1 MPTPSASKTC
11 VKTNKQ
17 RKPGPGS
24 GEAMVPLYI
33 NSYLEYIAKK
43 CPKVDLSPRQLY
55 LKTQLLLMPLS
66 TIWFHLWEGNPTS
79 ALLSFLG
86 SSSSSNF
93 HTLLSQFPFASKF
106 GSSPLACSFFAV
118 GSHMYHK
125 NSQENQTSY
134 ILNLLFLSLRSW
146 PNSIL
151 CTVLQWFVQCWSS
164 YTFECRCCI
173 LPIFTHHNTYMQW
186 LTYNGCLLNIKVKF

>member
-1 MPTPSASKTC
+1 MPQSRFKSTTIVLENST
-11 VKTNKQ
+11 VTNAFIHHLVSSLR
-17 RKPGPGS
+17 RKP
-24 GEAMVPLYI
+24 
-33 NSYLEYIAKK
+33 NK
-43 CPKVDLSPRQLY
+43 C
-55 LKTQLLLMPLS
+55 
-66 TIWFHLWEGNPTS
+66 
-79 ALLSFLG
+79 
-86 SSSSSNF
+86 SSVISWF

-106 GSSPLACSFFAV
+106 GSAPLACSFFAV

-134 ILNLLFLSLRSW
+134 ILNLLFLSLWSW

-164 YTFECRCCI
+164 YTFECRYCI

-186 LTYNGCLLNIKVKF
+186 LTYNGCLINLKVKF